1 MKKLVFIFILAIS
14 VTVIAVL
21 ASSCTAQRKISA
33 QKSGAELWAQNC
45 IRCHNIPSP
54 PAYSDVQWETIG
66 LHMKE
71 RANLTDEQ
79 IKKIVEFLQTAN

>member
-1 MKKLVFIFILAIS
+1 MKKLIFIFILAIS
-14 VTVIAVL
+14 VTAIAIL
-21 ASSCTAQRKISA
+21 ASSCTAQREMYA

-45 IRCHNIPSP
+45 IRCHNIPGP

-71 RANLTDEQ
+71 RANLTTEQ
-79 IKKIVEFLQTAN
+79 INKIVAFLQTAN

>member
-1 MKKLVFIFILAIS
+1 MILSSITLTIYS
-14 VTVIAVL
+14 
-21 ASSCTAQRKISA
+21 SSCTSQRDISK

-54 PAYSDVQWETIG
+54 SAYNDEEWETIG

-71 RANLTDEQ
+71 RANMTTEQ
-79 IKKIVEFLQTAN
+79 IEKIVKFLQTAN

>member
-1 MKKLVFIFILAIS
+1 MKKLVLIFTLAIS
-14 VTVIAVL
+14 VTAIAITV
-21 ASSCTAQRKISA
+21 SSCTAQREVSA

-71 RANLTDEQ
+71 RANLTSEQ
-79 IKKIVEFLQTAN
+79 IDKIVAFLQSAN

>member
-1 MKKLVFIFILAIS
+1 MKKLIVMAILAFSFTSLAIYS
-14 VTVIAVL
+14 TGCTTQRELAV
-21 ASSCTAQRKISA
+21 

-54 PAYSDVQWETIG
+54 SAYSDVEWETIG

-71 RANLTDEQ
+71 RANMTSEQ
-79 IKKIVEFLQTAN
+79 IDKIVEFLQAAN

>member
-1 MKKLVFIFILAIS
+1 MKKLILIFALSLS
-14 VTVIAVL
+14 VTAMAIFL
-21 ASSCTAQRKISA
+21 SSCTAQREIAA

-54 PAYSDVQWETIG
+54 TAYTDVQWETIG

-71 RANLTDEQ
+71 RANMTSGQ
-79 IKKIVEFLQTAN
+79 IKKIVAFLQSAN